1 MSELNPRQKEAVRY
15 ISGPLLVLAGA
26 GSGKT
31 SVITRKIAWL
41 VQNCGIAP
49 AHIAAVTFTNKA
61 AREMKT
67 RVSALL
73 HGKELKGLTVSTF
86 HTLGLNI
93 LRRDGHLLGYK
104 KGFSIFDASDSLSL
118 IRELFKD
125 GSARAGGIAATARDG
140 GSTRNAGAVSS
151 EKIQWQI
158 SRWKNAL
165 VTPAQALI
173 EATTDASQAAA
184 AHIYSEY
191 ARNLLAC
198 NTVDFDDLI
207 LQPLRLLQ
215 THPDTLTAWQNRIH
229 YLLVD
234 EYQDT
239 NACQYE
245 LVKIIVH
252 PRNALTVVGD
262 DDQSVY
268 AWRGAQPEN
277 LVQLQSDF
285 PDLKVITLEQNYRST
300 GRILKAA
307 NALIGNNPHIFEKRL
322 WSDLGF
328 GDPIK
333 VMVSRDQEHEA
344 ERVVSQLLHHKFT
357 QRTDFKDYALL
368 YRGNHQAR
376 LFERALREQRIPYF
390 LSGATSFFER
400 SEIRDAMAYFKLIA
414 NPDDNN
420 AFLRIANTPR
430 REIGTAT
437 LEKLGMYATQRA
449 IGMVEAS
456 FELGLAQHL
465 NERQLGALQRYTHWV
480 VAMADLAQEQ
490 EAASLARQ
498 ILTEIH
504 YDEWLQETSDTPHAA
519 EKRMENVLELVAWM
533 QRITTQDEDKSFRDT
548 VARIS
553 LLGMLD
559 NAETSTDDQV
569 MLMTLHAAKG
579 LEFPH
584 VFIVGMEEG
593 LLPHRVSVEQDA
605 IEEERRLAYVGIT
618 RARKS
623 LTFSLTQKRKR
634 YGETTACVPSRFLS
648 ELPAED
654 LQWEGGDGAT
664 DPKEKQERADA
675 HLANVRGLLG

>member
-31 SVITRKIAWL
+31 SVIARKIAWL
-41 VQNCGIAP
+41 VQECGIAP
-49 AHIAAVTFTNKA
+49 AHVAAVTFTNKA

-73 HGKELKGLTVSTF
+73 QGKESKGLTVSTF
-86 HTLGLNI
+86 HTLGLNL

-104 KGFSIFDASDSLSL
+104 KGFSIFDASDSLAL
-118 IRELFKD
+118 IRELLKD
-125 GSARAGGIAATARDG
+125 GSTR
-140 GSTRNAGAVSS
+140 GSASKD

-165 VTPAQALI
+165 ATPEQALI
-173 EATTDASQAAA
+173 EAATDATQATA

-215 THPDTLTAWQNRIH
+215 AHPDTLTAWQNRIH

-239 NACQYE
+239 NTCQYE
-245 LVKIIVH
+245 LVKLLVH

-285 PDLKVITLEQNYRST
+285 PDLKVIKLEQNYRST

-307 NALIGNNPHIFEKRL
+307 NALIGNNPHLFEKRL

-333 VMVSRDQEHEA
+333 VMVSRDPEHEA

-420 AFLRIANTPR
+420 AFLRIANIPR

-480 VAMADLAQEQ
+480 MAMADLAQEQ
-490 EAASLARQ
+490 EAASLARH
-498 ILTEIH
+498 ILAEIH
-504 YDEWLQETSDTPHAA
+504 YNEWLQETSDTPQAA
-519 EKRMENVLELVAWM
+519 EKRIQNVLELVAWM
-533 QRITTQDEDKSFRDT
+533 QRITTLDEDKSFRDT

-559 NAETSTDDQV
+559 NAEADTDDQV

-593 LLPHRVSVEQDA
+593 LLPHRVSVEQEA

-654 LQWEGGDGAT
+654 LQWEGGAGTT

>member
-1 MSELNPRQKEAVRY
+1 LSELNPRQKEAVRY

-41 VQNCGIAP
+41 IQECGIPP
-49 AHIAAVTFTNKA
+49 ARIAAVTFTNKA

-73 HGKELKGLTVSTF
+73 KGKESKGLTVSTF

-104 KGFSIFDASDSLSL
+104 KGFSIFDADDSLSL
-118 IRELFKD
+118 IRELMKD
-125 GSARAGGIAATARDG
+125 GSARAKGAA
-140 GSTRNAGAVSS
+140 

-158 SRWKNAL
+158 SAWKNAL
-165 VTPAQALI
+165 TTPEEATAQA
-173 EATTDASQAAA
+173 AGDQTKTGGAF
-184 AHIYSEY
+184 IYTEY
-191 ARNLLAC
+191 TRNLLAC
-198 NTVDFDDLI
+198 NTLDFDDLI

-215 THPDTLTAWQNRIH
+215 SQPEALSQWQNRIH

-239 NACQYE
+239 NTCQYE
-245 LVKIIVH
+245 LVKLIVR

-277 LVQLQSDF
+277 LVQLQTDF
-285 PDLKVITLEQNYRST
+285 SDLKVIKLEQNYRST

-333 VMVSRDQEHEA
+333 VMQSRDAEHEA

-357 QRTDFKDYALL
+357 QRTDFKDYAVL

-376 LFERALREQRIPYF
+376 LFERALREQRIPYY
-390 LSGATSFFER
+390 LSGGTSFFER
-400 SEIRDAMAYFKLIA
+400 TEIRDVMAYFRLA
-414 NPDDNN
+414 CNPDDNN
-420 AFLRIANTPR
+420 AFLRVANTPR
-430 REIGTAT
+430 REIGTNT
-437 LEKLGMYATQRA
+437 LEKLGGYATQR
-449 IGMVEAS
+449 GLSLLDAS
-456 FELGLAQHL
+456 FELGLTQHL
-465 NERQLGALQRYTHWV
+465 NDRQISALQRFTHWAV
-480 VAMADLAQEQ
+480 EMADLAKE
-490 EAASLARQ
+490 EDASTLARK
-498 ILTEIH
+498 IITDIR
-504 YDEWLQETSDTPHAA
+504 YDQWLEETCDNPKAA

-533 QRITTQDEDKSFRDT
+533 QRITTQDEDRSFADT

-559 NAETSTDDQV
+559 SADDSSGDQV

-593 LLPHRVSVEQDA
+593 LLPHRVSMEEDG

-618 RARKS
+618 RARKT
-623 LTFSLTQKRKR
+623 LTFSLAKKRKR
-634 YGETTACVPSRFLS
+634 YGETNACEPSRFLA

-654 LQWEGGDGAT
+654 LQWEGGDQPD
-664 DPKEKQERADA
+664 DPEEKQGRADA
-675 HLANVRGLLG
+675 HLANLRGLLG